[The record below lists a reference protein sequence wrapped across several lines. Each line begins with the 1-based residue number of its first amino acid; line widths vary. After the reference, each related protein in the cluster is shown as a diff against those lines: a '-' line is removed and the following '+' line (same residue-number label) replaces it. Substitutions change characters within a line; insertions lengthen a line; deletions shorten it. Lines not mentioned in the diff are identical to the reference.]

1 MNARTKTFMIAAVLA
16 SALAGIFANGQLVSQ
31 ASAGATRDD
40 NNGFTDD
47 FFLED
52 CHFSSA
58 S

>member
-1 MNARTKTFMIAAVLA
+1 MIAAVLA

-31 ASAGATRDD
+31 ASAVATRDD